1 MTPVRSV
8 HPWRRRVAA
17 LLAFAVTLLA
27 AALVYSIGLLSDW
40 SGQHRIPPQTI
51 VAAIVIL
58 VVGSLVSLWIL
69 RRGR

>member
-1 MTPVRSV
+1 MTPGRTV
-8 HPWRRRVAA
+8 HPWLRRVAA
-17 LLAFAVTLLA
+17 LVVFVATLLA
-27 AALVYSIGLLSDW
+27 SGLMYLVGIFSDW